1 MSEEAFLRLSGVS
14 KRFGDVAALDGIDLD
29 VRRGEFMS
37 LLGQSGCGK
46 TTTLRLVA
54 GFDRPTSGRI
64 ELDGRRIDLDPPFR
78 RPVNTVF
85 QSYALF
91 PHMTVGDNVGYGLR
105 FDGVARGE
113 RRRRA
118 EEMLGRMGLADK
130 FGSHPGTLSG
140 GQMQRVALARALI
153 KNPSVLL
160 LDEPLSA
167 LDAQLRRE
175 LQLELKR
182 TQRETGVTFIYVT
195 HDQEEAMVMSDRIT
209 VMDAGRICQTAAPEE
224 IFRSPASRFVAEF
237 VGQSNKLNG
246 RVNGHDGTAVR
257 VRLDSGDVVGF
268 EPSRPSHLSLGA
280 RVRVVLRPK
289 DIRVAPGG
297 AGQITG
303 TVRDVIFLG
312 DLRKLVI
319 ALADGSEIEIT
330 EPADDSAPRTP
341 GEALPIAIVENPVHV
356 FEADDG

>member
-1 MSEEAFLRLSGVS
+1 MSDETFLRLSGVV
-14 KRFGDVAALDGIDLD
+14 KRFGDLAALDGIDLD

-54 GFDRPTSGRI
+54 GFDRPTSGSI
-64 ELDGRRIDLDPPFR
+64 LLDGRRIDLDPPFR

-91 PHMTVGDNVGYGLR
+91 PHMTVGENVGFGLR
-105 FDGVARGE
+105 FDGAGKRE

-118 EEMLGRMGLADK
+118 DEMLGRMGLADK
-130 FGSHPGTLSG
+130 FDSSPGTLSG

-167 LDAQLRRE
+167 LDAKLRRE

-195 HDQEEAMVMSDRIT
+195 HDQEEEMVMSDRIT
-209 VMDAGRICQTAAPEE
+209 VMDAGRICQTATPEE
-224 IFRSPASRFVAEF
+224 VFRAPGSRFVAEF

-246 RVNGHDGTAVR
+246 QVDGHDGTAVR
-257 VRLDSGDVVGF
+257 VRLDSGEVVRL
-268 EPSRPSHLSLGA
+268 EPSRPSRLAPGT

-289 DIRVAPGG
+289 DIRVAGSEDG
-297 AGQITG
+297 QVAGN
-303 TVRDVIFLG
+303 VRDVIFLG

-319 ALADGSEIEIT
+319 ALADGTEVEIT
-330 EPADDSAPRTP
+330 EPADDPEPRTP
-341 GEALPIAIVENPVHV
+341 GQALPIAIAETPVHV
-356 FEADDG
+356 FEAADG